1 MQEHD
6 SKGCNEEDKRKIL
19 DSYID
24 FNDCTL
30 EELLG
35 DVKKSRLYP
44 KEKIDRKAEEETNA
58 LPYEHFKLGMSKG
71 INEN

>member
-1 MQEHD
+1 MQCLHAGACL
-6 SKGCNEEDKRKIL
+6 KGCNEEDKRKIL

-24 FNDCTL
+24 FDDCTL

-44 KEKIDRKAEEETNA
+44 KEKIDSRVKEIIWEKNETWMS
-58 LPYEHFKLGMSKG
+58 YEMNS
-71 INEN
+71 I